1 MQIVFRSIVPKIKL
15 ISLSFNII
23 DRDSMFQYSQELSVV
38 LFIVVYK
45 IKGTF
50 RSMFEYMMNDL
61 RFFEIIQQKRK

>member
-23 DRDSMFQYSQELSVV
+23 SARFSQELSVV

-50 RSMFEYMMNDL
+50 RSMFS
-61 RFFEIIQQKRK
+61 I

>member
-1 MQIVFRSIVPKIKL
+1 
-15 ISLSFNII
+15 
-23 DRDSMFQYSQELSVV
+23 MFQYAHELLVV